1 MFLSKPKNFLIE
13 GKKRKENISINIAQT
28 DYFKKQSNIYQ
39 AKYKSPRRTLIRLD
53 FLDML
58 LSIKYAM
65 F

>member
-13 GKKRKENISINIAQT
+13 EKKRKENISINIAQT
-28 DYFKKQSNIYQ
+28 DYFKKQSNICQ

-53 FLDML
+53 FLGML